1 MSIVKSFSV
10 RDGDM
15 FYISHNSDSFTIID
29 CCYED
34 ENSRDK
40 DFCEIKKESDKKGI
54 TRFIST
60 HPDEDHIKGLV
71 ELDDLLNLKNFY
83 CVRNE
88 AVKEEVT
95 ENFKKYCELRDS
107 KDKASYVKKG
117 YIHHWINCC
126 DGERG
131 SAGIRFYWPSLNNEY
146 YKEALELVK
155 KGTGFNNI
163 SPIFTYSI
171 ENGAHFMWMGDME
184 YEFREKI
191 KKSLLGLDV
200 PEVDVL
206 FAPHHGR
213 KSGRVSKEILDK
225 MKVKLI
231 VIGEAPSENLDY
243 YNGYNTITQNSA
255 GDITFDCKG
264 GYIHIYVENESYSY
278 NTDFLEQ
285 LAYEDLSKGHYIGS
299 LKV

>member
-10 RDGDM
+10 GEGDM
-15 FYISHNSDSFTIID
+15 FYISHNSDNFTIID

-34 ENSRDK
+34 EKSRDE
-40 DFCEIKKESDKKGI
+40 DFCEIKKESNKKGI

-71 ELDDLLNLKNFY
+71 ELDDKCPIINFY
-83 CVRNE
+83 CVKNK
-88 AVKEEVT
+88 AIKEEET
-95 ENFKKYCELRDS
+95 ESFKKYCELRDS
-107 KDKASYVKKG
+107 QDKAFYVEKECSRRWMN
-117 YIHHWINCC
+117 ISS
-126 DGERG
+126 DERRA
-131 SAGIRFYWPSLNNEY
+131 AGINFQWPDIENEN
-146 YKEALELVK
+146 YKEALKLVE
-155 KGTGFNNI
+155 KGSDFNNI

-171 ENGAHFMWMGDME
+171 EDGTCFMWMGDME
-184 YEFREKI
+184 YDFREKI
-191 KKSLLGLDV
+191 KDEVYWPK
-200 PEVDVL
+200 VDVL

-231 VIGEAPSENLDY
+231 IIGEAPSENLDY

-255 GDITFDCKG
+255 GDITFECED

-278 NTDFLEQ
+278 DTGFLEQ
-285 LAYEDLSKGHYIGS
+285 LGYEDLSKGHYIGS